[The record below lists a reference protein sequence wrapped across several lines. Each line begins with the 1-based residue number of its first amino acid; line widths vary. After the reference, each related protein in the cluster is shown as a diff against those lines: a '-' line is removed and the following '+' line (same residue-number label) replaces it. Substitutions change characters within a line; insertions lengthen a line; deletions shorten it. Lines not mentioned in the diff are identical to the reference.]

1 MMALMMPPLGLGTF
15 LVKGEIKKGGKVMNK
30 RENKNTSE
38 QRQY

>member
-30 RENKNTSE
+30 RENKNTRK
-38 QRQY
+38 QIQY